1 MRKGDEREMESMKKE
16 ENKKED
22 KRDKLSIEGGMRK
35 VKFSEN

>member
-22 KRDKLSIEGGMRK
+22 KRDKISIEVGMRK
-35 VKFSEN
+35 MQFSEN